1 MVADAYEGALYA
13 DRIGITEEEQ
23 RAYFGAM
30 TEQLVEYYQKLPTDR
45 FPYLN
50 KYARDLVGGDGEER
64 FEFGLD
70 MLIDGI
76 ARHAGQ

>member
-1 MVADAYEGALYA
+1 
-13 DRIGITEEEQ
+13 
-23 RAYFGAM
+23 M

-50 KYARDLVGGDGEER
+50 KYERDLVGGDGEER